1 MALKVTVIDIDS
13 QNDFTN
19 KLGTLFVPGADE
31 NSKRAATMIRRL
43 RPKIT
48 KFIRTLDS
56 HDTIDISHKA
66 WWVDQNGNHPE
77 TDVMKGLTLI
87 TPEDVEN
94 YKWNTS
100 MLGRRAR
107 SLKYLQALKATNRYP
122 HIIWPDHCLIG
133 SWGHNMNEDVFGEIL
148 EWERHHKIWSDSVTK
163 GSNPWT
169 EHFSAIRAE
178 VPDPDDLSTQINDK
192 LVSSIENSDITI
204 WIGEALNFCLANTFR
219 DAIAAF
225 SNSDKVKNMIL
236 AIDCTS
242 NVPSRDGSLEALGDA
257 FVKEMVAL
265 GMQVKNSTDILA

>member
-19 KLGTLFVPGADE
+19 KQGTLFVPGADE
-31 NSKRAATMIRRL
+31 NSKRAAAMIRRL

-66 WWVDQNGNHPE
+66 WWVDSNGNNPE
-77 TDVMKGLTLI
+77 TDVMKGLNVI

-94 YKWNTS
+94 YKWTTS
-100 MLGRRAR
+100 VLGRRAR
-107 SLKYLQALKATNRYP
+107 SLKYLQALKANGRYP
-122 HIIWPDHCLIG
+122 HVIWPDHCLIG
-133 SWGHNMNEDVFGEIL
+133 SWGHNMHEDVLAEII
-148 EWERHHKIWSDSVTK
+148 EWEHHHKIGSDPVTK

-178 VPDPDDLSTQINDK
+178 VPDPDDPSTQVNDK
-192 LVSSIENSDITI
+192 LVSSIEDSDITI
-204 WIGEALNFCLANTFR
+204 WLGEALSHCLANTFR

-236 AIDCTS
+236 ARDCTS
-242 NVPSRDGSLEALGDA
+242 NVPGFESLGDA
-257 FVKEMVAL
+257 FIKDMVAL
-265 GMQVKNSTDILA
+265 GMQVKNSVDILS